1 VGQGREERLALVR
14 HFFNTVLDRIY
25 GSQESALAKI
35 VAPSSDRTCRL
46 LYDDQKPVGVL
57 VVKKI
62 LTNEHYPNSL
72 EIKTLA
78 LLDKNASGK
87 GYGSALLQKVE
98 QIASE
103 LQANSIHVTVN
114 SSVPESINFF
124 QKKGFFM
131 ACPLKGIGK
140 EGTQEFLLVKKL
152 SQQAEKTAQ
161 VAKQALSTKGTKRK
175 SPEKAPE
182 PRSFT
187 SAENQSTSFPPSR
200 TYYTAKR
207 LETTRPLE
215 VTLKKLYV
223 KAIQDGSKTVEGRI
237 NSGMFRNLK
246 VGQTIRFFSSY
257 LPEDQVTCKITG
269 LNSYPSFEKM
279 LRTEGHQSCLPE
291 SSSIEAAVR
300 TYHNIPSFT
309 ERAARSGVL
318 AIQIQKIA

>member
-1 VGQGREERLALVR
+1 MSATQFPSSSATSSSLPHWTPSAKTEGSTSLTRTLSCASIAWPATASQNLATKQITPNPDLHFKPVVGKGREERFALVR

-46 LYDDQKPVGVL
+46 LYDGEKPVGVL
-57 VVKKI
+57 VVKKG
-62 LTNEHYPNSL
+62 LTLEHYPNSL

-98 QIASE
+98 QIASD
-103 LQANSIHVTVN
+103 LRANSIHVTVN
-114 SSVPESINFF
+114 SSVPESIDFF

-131 ACPLKGIGK
+131 ACHLKGIGK
-140 EGTQEFLLVKKL
+140 EGTQEFLFVKEL
-152 SQQAEKTAQ
+152 SQEAEKTAQ
-161 VAKQALSTKGTKRK
+161 VAKQSLSTKGTKRK

-207 LETTRPLE
+207 SETTRPLE
-215 VTLKKLYV
+215 VTLKKPYV

-237 NSGMFRNLK
+237 NS
-246 VGQTIRFFSSY
+246 
-257 LPEDQVTCKITG
+257 
-269 LNSYPSFEKM
+269 
-279 LRTEGHQSCLPE
+279 
-291 SSSIEAAVR
+291 
-300 TYHNIPSFT
+300 
-309 ERAARSGVL
+309 
-318 AIQIQKIA
+318 